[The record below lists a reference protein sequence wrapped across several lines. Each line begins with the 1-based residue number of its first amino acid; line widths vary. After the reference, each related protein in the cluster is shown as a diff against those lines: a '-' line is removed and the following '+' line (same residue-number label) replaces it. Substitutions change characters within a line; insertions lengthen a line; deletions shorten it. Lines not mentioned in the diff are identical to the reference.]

1 MRRDSRGT
9 SIEFR
14 ILGSVE
20 AVGDDGPIALGAPK
34 QRALLVL
41 LLLNANTVVSRD
53 RLVDALWG
61 ADPPRSAVSS
71 LQVYV
76 HGLRRALGAERIER
90 HGTGYRLQLDPAE
103 LDLSR
108 FERLVETAA
117 AALAAGRAAEA
128 AEDLGRALA
137 LWIGAPLADL
147 AGEPVH
153 ESETAHLEERRLRA
167 LELRNDA
174 ELELGRHNEL
184 VPELEGLISA
194 EPYRERFRV
203 QHALALYRSGRQ
215 VDALAAC
222 RAARE
227 LLVEELGV
235 DPGPEL
241 QELERRILRH
251 DPALAAPDAPAPA
264 RLRLPTP
271 PTPLVGRRLEVAAV
285 CALLRR
291 QEVRLVTLT
300 GPGGAGK
307 TRLAL
312 AAAAELGP
320 ELADGAVFVGLAAIR
335 DPRLLGPAIGEAL
348 GATETAEGVE
358 EVLAA
363 HLGDRSMVLVLDNLE
378 QLVPGVELVSRLLA
392 AAPRLLMLATSRTPL
407 RLAGE
412 HEYPVPPLELPET
425 AAHSSFEQLAA
436 NDAVRLFA
444 ARAGAVD
451 PEFQLDE
458 GNAAAVAE
466 VCARLDGL
474 PLAIELAAA
483 RSKLLPPETMSLRL
497 DRALDLLVGGAQDLP
512 GRQRTLRAT
521 LEWSH
526 GLLSEDERVLFARL
540 AVFAGGWTLDAAEA
554 VCGGNGLDVFETLAS
569 LVDESLVRPLR
580 RPTGEPRFTML
591 ETIREYAAELLEASG
606 DAEAVRRRHCEYIL
620 ARVEEGAAAWHAGAE
635 PDVSLFPILAEE
647 HDNLRAALRWAAA
660 AGELELEVRL
670 ATAARWWWVVRGH
683 LSEGRRFFDGVFE
696 HTVGGPKELR
706 AQALVQGAIF
716 PFRQGDLRLT
726 ADLLQESLD
735 LYRELGDEEGIARST
750 AELGSIAIAEG
761 NLDRAA
767 ELYTEAVPLFR
778 RQGHLGRVAA
788 SLGNLGTIA
797 HIQGDYATAVVYHGE
812 AVELAKSSGDIDG
825 AAVNLHNLAR
835 SELALGRAGPG
846 LEALRESLAIA
857 RQLGYREVIAYG
869 LGGLAEVAMVEGD
882 PERTATMLGASEQL
896 FGEIGAV
903 PSPDDVQTRERIA
916 AYAVEQLGAERTAEL
931 QAEGA
936 ALDIEELLEDVASRA

>member
-1 MRRDSRGT
+1 MTWGRST

-20 AVGDDGPIALGAPK
+20 VVGDDGLLALGAPK
-34 QRALLVL
+34 QRALLAL
-41 LLLNANTVVSRD
+41 LLLHANTVVSRD
-53 RLVDALWG
+53 RLVDAVWG
-61 ADPPRSAVSS
+61 TEPPRSAVSS

-76 HGLRRALGAERIER
+76 HGLRGVLGAERIER

-108 FERLVETAA
+108 FERLVGAA
-117 AALAAGRAAEA
+117 ADALAAGHAADA
-128 AEDLGRALA
+128 AEDLRRALA
-137 LWIGAPLADL
+137 LWRGAPLADL
-147 AGEPVH
+147 AGEPVQAA
-153 ESETAHLEERRLRA
+153 EAGQLEERRLRA
-167 LELRNDA
+167 IELLHDA
-174 ELELGRHNEL
+174 ELAVGRHDEL
-184 VPELEGLISA
+184 VPELERLIAA
-194 EPYRERFRV
+194 EPYRERFRA

-235 DPGPEL
+235 EPGPEL

-251 DPALAAPDAPAPA
+251 DAALTAPEAPAPA

-291 QEVRLVTLT
+291 DDVRLVTLT

-320 ELADGAVFVGLAAIR
+320 ELRDGAVFADLAPIR
-335 DPRLLGPAIGEAL
+335 DPALLGSAVVDAL
-348 GATETAEGVE
+348 GASESGAPVE
-358 EVLAA
+358 DVLADY
-363 HLGDRSMVLVLDNLE
+363 LRDRRVLLVLDNLE
-378 QLVPGVELVSRLLA
+378 QLVPDVELVSRLLA
-392 AAPRLLMLATSRTPL
+392 TAPRLLVLATSRTPL

-412 HEYPVPPLELPET
+412 HEYPVPPLELPEPGPQT
-425 AAHSSFEQLAA
+425 SFEQLAA

-444 ARAGAVD
+444 ARAGAID

-483 RSKLLPPETMSLRL
+483 RSKLLPPEAMSRRL

-526 GLLSEDERVLFARL
+526 GLLADGERRLFARL
-540 AVFAGGWTLDAAEA
+540 AVFAGGWTLESAEA
-554 VCGGNGLDVFETLAS
+554 VCGEDGLDIFETLAS

-580 RPTGEPRFTML
+580 RPTGEPRFGML
-591 ETIREYAAELLEASG
+591 ETIREFAAELLDASG
-606 DAEAVRRRHCEYIL
+606 EKEAVRRRHCEHIL
-620 ARVEEGAAAWHAGAE
+620 ARVEEGAAAWHAGAD
-635 PDVSLFPILAEE
+635 PNTSLFPILDEE
-647 HDNLRAALRWAAA
+647 HGNLRAALRWAAA
-660 AGELELEVRL
+660 VGELELEVRL
-670 ATAARWWWVVRGH
+670 AAAARWWWVVRGH
-683 LSEGRRFFDGVFE
+683 LSEGRRFFDDVFE

-706 AQALVQGAIF
+706 AQALVLGAIF
-716 PFRQGDLRLT
+716 PFRQGETRLA
-726 ADLLQESLD
+726 ADLLQESLE
-735 LYRELGDEEGIARST
+735 LYRELGDEEGIARSI
-750 AELGSIAIAEG
+750 AELGGVAIANG
-761 NLDRAA
+761 DLDNAVA
-767 ELYTEAVPLFR
+767 LYEEAVPLFR
-778 RQGHLGRVAA
+778 RQGHSSRVAA

-797 HIQGDYATAVVYHGE
+797 HMREDYETAVGYYAE
-812 AVELAKSSGDIDG
+812 AIELAKATGDIDG

-835 SELALGRAGPG
+835 SELGAGRVDRG

-857 RQLGYREVIAYG
+857 RELGYREVIAYC
-869 LGGLAEVAMVEGD
+869 LGGLAEAAMLEAE
-882 PERTATMLGASEQL
+882 PERAAVMLGASEQL
-896 FGEIGAV
+896 FREIGV
-903 PSPDDVQTRERIA
+903 VLSPDEDQSQARLHSFLRE
-916 AYAVEQLGAERTAEL
+916 ELGAERAAEL
-931 QAEGA
+931 QSEGA
-936 ALDIEELLEDVASRA
+936 ARDLDALLEGVASPA

>member
-1 MRRDSRGT
+1 MVDRGAA

-20 AVGDDGPIALGAPK
+20 ADGDDGPLALGAPK
-34 QRALLVL
+34 QRALLAF

-53 RLVDALWG
+53 RLVDVLWG
-61 ADPPRSAVSS
+61 TDPPRSAVAS

-108 FERLVETAA
+108 FERLVAA
-117 AALAAGRAAEA
+117 AATALTAGRAGEA

-147 AGEPVH
+147 SGEPVH
-153 ESETAHLEERRLRA
+153 EAEASQLEERRLRA
-167 LELRNDA
+167 LELLHDA
-174 ELELGRHNEL
+174 QLELGRHDEL
-184 VPELEGLISA
+184 VPELERLIAA
-194 EPYRERFRV
+194 EPYRERFRA
-203 QHALALYRSGRQ
+203 QHALALYRAGRQ

-251 DPALAAPDAPAPA
+251 DPALAGQDAPAPA

-271 PTPLVGRRLEVAAV
+271 ATPLVGRRLEVAAV

-291 QEVRLVTLT
+291 DDVRLVTLT

-320 ELADGAVFVGLAAIR
+320 ELPDGAVFVDLAPVH
-335 DPRLLGPAIGEAL
+335 DPALLGSVVGQAL
-348 GATETAEGVE
+348 GATETGDAVE
-358 EVLAA
+358 DVLATE
-363 HLGDRSMVLVLDNLE
+363 LGDRSMVLLLDNLE
-378 QLVPGVELVSRLLA
+378 QLVPVVELVSRLLA
-392 AAPRLLMLATSRTPL
+392 AAPRLLVLATSRTPL

-412 HEYPVPPLELPET
+412 HEYPVPPLALPEPGT
-425 AAHSSFEQLAA
+425 GTSFEQLAS

-458 GNAAAVAE
+458 GNAVAVAAVCE
-466 VCARLDGL
+466 RLDGL

-483 RSKLLPPETMSLRL
+483 RSKLLPPDTMSRRL

-526 GLLSEDERVLFARL
+526 GLLDDAERTLFARL

-554 VCGGNGLDVFETLAS
+554 VCGEDIDVFETLAS
-569 LVDESLVRPLR
+569 LVDESLVRPMR
-580 RPTGEPRFTML
+580 RPTGEPRFRML
-591 ETIREYAAELLEASG
+591 ETIREYAAELLTASG
-606 DAEAVRRRHCEYIL
+606 EEENRRRRHCEHIL
-620 ARVEEGAAAWHAGAE
+620 TQVEAASEAWHAGGDPQE
-635 PDVSLFPILAEE
+635 TLFPVLDEE
-647 HDNLRAALRWAAA
+647 HDNLRAALGWAAD
-660 AGELELEVRL
+660 AGEIELEVRL
-670 ATAARWWWVVRGH
+670 AVAARWYWVLRGH
-683 LSEGRRFFDGVFE
+683 LSEGRRVFDGIFE
-696 HTVGGPKELR
+696 RTAGAAKDLR
-706 AQALVQGAIF
+706 ALALVTGAIF
-716 PFRQGDLRLT
+716 PFRQGDSKT
-726 ADLLQESLD
+726 AGVLLQESLD
-735 LYRELGDEEGIARST
+735 LYRELSDEEGIARAT
-750 AELGSIAIAEG
+750 AELGGVAIAE
-761 NLDRAA
+761 LDLDLAA
-767 ELYTEAVPLFR
+767 TLYGEAVPLFR
-778 RQGHLGRVAA
+778 SQGKLSRLAA

-797 HIQGDYATAVVYHGE
+797 HMRGDHETAVEHYRE
-812 AVELAKSSGDIDG
+812 AIAASREAGDDDG
-825 AAVNLHNLAR
+825 SAVNLYN
-835 SELALGRAGPG
+835 LGRSQLQLGRTGAG
-846 LEALRESLAIA
+846 LDALRESLAIA
-857 RQLGYREVIAYG
+857 RRLGYREVIAYSLSG
-869 LGGLAEVAMVEGD
+869 FAEVAMIED
-882 PERTATMLGASEQL
+882 DAARAATLIGASEQL
-896 FGEIGAV
+896 FAEIGRV
-903 PSPDDVQTRERIA
+903 PDPDEAQMQAQVSAFVVSALGEEEA
-916 AYAVEQLGAERTAEL
+916 AKLR
-931 QAEGA
+931 AEGA
-936 ALDIEELLEDVASRA
+936 SQTLDELLDRVASGT

>member
-1 MRRDSRGT
+1 
-9 SIEFR
+9 
-14 ILGSVE
+14 
-20 AVGDDGPIALGAPK
+20 
-34 QRALLVL
+34 
-41 LLLNANTVVSRD
+41 
-53 RLVDALWG
+53 
-61 ADPPRSAVSS
+61 
-71 LQVYV
+71 V
-76 HGLRRALGAERIER
+76 HGLRRVLGADRIER

-103 LDLSR
+103 LDLAR
-108 FERLVETAA
+108 FDRLVQTAG
-117 AALAAGRAAEA
+117 AALEAGRAGEA

-137 LWIGAPLADL
+137 LWSGAPLADL

-153 ESETAHLEERRLRA
+153 EAEAAQLEERRLRA
-167 LELRNDA
+167 LELRHDA
-174 ELELGRHNEL
+174 ELALGRDDEL
-184 VPELEGLISA
+184 VPELERLISA

-251 DPALAAPDAPAPA
+251 DPSLAAPEAPEPA

-291 QEVRLVTLT
+291 DDVRLVTLT

-312 AAAAELGP
+312 AAAEELGAELR
-320 ELADGAVFVGLAAIR
+320 DGAVFAGLASVR
-335 DPRLLGPAIGEAL
+335 DPELLGSALVDAL
-348 GATETAEGVE
+348 GASDSGEGVE
-358 EVLAA
+358 EVLANQ
-363 HLGDRSMVLVLDNLE
+363 LTDRSMLLVLDNLE
-378 QLVPGVELVSRLLA
+378 QLVPDVELVARLLA
-392 AAPRLLMLATSRTPL
+392 AAPRLLVLATSRTPL

-412 HEYPVPPLELPET
+412 HEYPVPPLAPPET
-425 AAHSSFEQLAA
+425 AAHPSFEQLAA

-444 ARAGAVD
+444 ARARAVD
-451 PEFQLDE
+451 PEFRLDE
-458 GNAAAVAE
+458 DNAAAIAE

-483 RSKLLPPETMSLRL
+483 RSKLLPPAAMSQRL

-526 GLLSEDERVLFARL
+526 ELLTEDERALFPRL
-540 AVFAGGWTLDAAEA
+540 AVFAGGWTLEAAEA
-554 VCGGNGLDVFETLAS
+554 VCGENGLDVFETLAS

-580 RPTGEPRFTML
+580 RPTGEPRFAML
-591 ETIREYAAELLEASG
+591 ETIREYAAELLEGS
-606 DAEAVRRRHCEYIL
+606 DEAESLRRRHCEHLL
-620 ARVEEGAAAWHAGAE
+620 ARVEEAAAAWHAGAE

-647 HDNLRAALRWAAA
+647 HANLRAALTWAAS
-660 AGELELEVRL
+660 AGEIELEVRL

-706 AQALVQGAIF
+706 AQGLVQGAIF
-716 PFRQGDLRLT
+716 PFRQGDLGLT

-735 LYRELGDEEGIARST
+735 LYEELGDEEGIARST
-750 AELGSIAIAEG
+750 AELGGIAIAEG
-761 NLDRAA
+761 NLERAA
-767 ELYTEAVPLFR
+767 ELYEAVVPLFHK
-778 RQGHLGRVAA
+778 QGHVGRMAA

-797 HIQGDYATAVVYHGE
+797 HMQGDYEAAVGYHGE

-869 LGGLAEVAMVEGD
+869 LGGLAEVAMIEGD
-882 PERTATMLGASEQL
+882 PERVATMLGASEEL
-896 FGEIGAV
+896 FREIGAV

-916 AYAVEQLGAERTAEL
+916 GYAVEQLGAERTAEL

-936 ALDIEELLEDVASRA
+936 ALDVEELLEGVASRT